1 MSKVPKEKI
10 SHPPPSGDPSLW
22 EEPHFAGEEHMV
34 AGSSAPDGDLLSPT
48 ECVGEPSASPGLSFP
63 FERGGAGCVTPEELS
78 LSQLGR
84 PLRAMGVMNPLNR

>member
-1 MSKVPKEKI
+1 
-10 SHPPPSGDPSLW
+10 
-22 EEPHFAGEEHMV
+22 MV

-48 ECVGEPSASPGLSFP
+48 ECMGEPSASPGLSFP